1 MYQSRHIKFTFLD
14 MCSPKYTGEKYV
26 HFIMTI
32 SVENCKRFPPRVFCA
47 PTEGVLLGLEL
58 GTGAWTKKIMGSRK
72 KFDDISSF
80 LDIIHERKYV
90 TDRSTDR
97 TDGRTDKTARQ
108 QRPRLR
114 IASRGKKTLQPP

>member
-1 MYQSRHIKFTFLD
+1 M
-14 MCSPKYTGEKYV
+14 P
-26 HFIMTI
+26 
-32 SVENCKRFPPRVFCA
+32 A
-47 PTEGVLLGLEL
+47 LGL
-58 GTGAWTKKIMGSRK
+58 KKIMGSRK

-114 IASRGKKTLQPP
+114 IASRGKKRFSRRKHSFYGWLRHRTNTAQAGAHKNFYGGFGV